1 MKAKLDTLSN
11 IEKIR
16 QSISK
21 LANLPAEEWA
31 FYSELLEEVT
41 FKKRAYLTP
50 LGEIEKYAYF
60 IMEGPVRYVKPT
72 DDKDICVDLGFSG
85 NFVSSFASCLS
96 QTPSQVAIQA
106 VTPVIAMRLN
116 YEPVRQFIESSS
128 QEERFHRRIAE
139 QLYIRE
145 TKRTY
150 SLISQTAEERYLN
163 LIKNQP
169 DVLSLIPIK
178 DLASYLGVHPDSL
191 SRIRN
196 KLA

>member
-1 MKAKLDTLSN
+1 MEEEMSSN
-11 IEKIR
+11 LEKVR

-21 LANLPAEEWA
+21 LADIPAEEWG
-31 FYSELLEEVT
+31 FYRGLFEEVR
-41 FKKRAYLTP
+41 FKRKAFVTP

-60 IMEGPVRYVKPT
+60 ILEGAVRYVKPI
-72 DDKDICVDLGFSG
+72 DDKEICVDLGFKG
-85 NFVSSFASCLS
+85 NFVSSFASCLA

-106 VTPVIAMRLN
+106 VTPVVAMRLN
-116 YEPVRQFIESSS
+116 YEPVRDYIRGSSH
-128 QEERFHRRIAE
+128 EEHFHRRIAE

-169 DVLSLIPIK
+169 DVLTLISIK